1 VRVVS
6 FKIDEAEYEYYREA
20 ARRAGISFGQLVREA
35 LRHYTRERDRC
46 RPLQTRRIRIYC

>member
-1 VRVVS
+1 MRVVS